1 MSKGSVGLHKIQ
13 TVVKTV
19 GKLAIS
25 DTMGADTGSH
35 RGIIRA

>member
-13 TVVKTV
+13 TVV
-19 GKLAIS
+19 KLAIS

-35 RGIIRA
+35 RGLIRA